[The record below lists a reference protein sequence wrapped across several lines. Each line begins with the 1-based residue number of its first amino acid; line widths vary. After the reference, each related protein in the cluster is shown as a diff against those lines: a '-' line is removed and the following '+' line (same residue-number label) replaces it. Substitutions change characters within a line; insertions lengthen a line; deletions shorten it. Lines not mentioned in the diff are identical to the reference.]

1 MKKIKLTKKQII
13 DNFPTVI
20 KASYCSMQ
28 NLLHLKNAS
37 FYTGSK
43 TYSWTSDIYVI
54 NDNVA
59 ISTGYQ
65 PIGNVKTNCELLKQ
79 YDDQAA
85 KIIALYPATI
95 NYSTLEIK
103 LNILLNDFILKT
115 IGR

>member
-13 DNFPTVI
+13 DSFPTVL
-20 KASYCSMQ
+20 KVSYCSMQ
-28 NLLHLKNAS
+28 NLLHLKKAS

-54 NDNVA
+54 NDDVA

-65 PIGNVKTNCELLKQ
+65 PIGNTKINYELLKQ
-79 YDDQAA
+79 YDDHAA
-85 KIIALYPATI
+85 KIIALYPTKI
-95 NYSTLEIK
+95 NYSTMEIK

-115 IGR
+115 IRR